1 MGYGGDLVKFI
12 HIGDLHLGKWI
23 CGHSMIA
30 MQKEVLFELLTMMDQ
45 QDIRLL
51 LIAGDV
57 YDRLVPPIEAVE
69 LFDDFL
75 TAAIRQYHIRVLMIS
90 GNHDSD
96 ERLNFASQLLKPEG
110 LYIASKLQE
119 NWETCLLEDE
129 YGDIEFHLLPYIKP
143 SQVKALYPEVKV
155 KTYQEALAQVISQH
169 PLEPKRRHV
178 LITHQF
184 VAGGQQVQTSE
195 SETILS
201 VGGSEVVDVH
211 LFDNYDYVALGHLHA
226 PQAVSR
232 QEVRY
237 CGSLLRYSF
246 DEVKQNKT
254 VCKVE
259 MKEKGDT
266 VIEQIPLHPTLT
278 MQKYSGYF
286 AEFIDETKNIIENKQ
301 DYIAFELLD
310 DSLIANAMERL
321 RMLYPNAMQLT
332 YKQLLKEYDGK
343 KTVANLQVEKQD
355 DFTLFKAFY
364 QTIRDHELDD
374 EKATIIANTL
384 EKAKEIK

>member
-1 MGYGGDLVKFI
+1 MKFI

-23 CGHSMIA
+23 CGHSMIT
-30 MQKEVLFELLTMMDQ
+30 MQKEVLFELLTIMDQ

-57 YDRLVPPIEAVE
+57 YDRLVPPTEAVE
-69 LFDDFL
+69 LFNDFL
-75 TAAIRQYHIRVLMIS
+75 TAAICQYHIQVLMIS

-96 ERLNFASQLLKPEG
+96 ERLNFASQLLKAEG
-110 LYIASKLQE
+110 LYIASKLQK
-119 NWETCLLEDE
+119 NWETCILKDE
-129 YGDIEFHLLPYIKP
+129 FGEIEFHLLPYIKP
-143 SQVKALYPEVKV
+143 SQVKELYPEAKV
-155 KTYQEALAQVISQH
+155 KTYQEALEHVISLH
-169 PLEPKRRHV
+169 PLNPKRRHV
-178 LITHQF
+178 LMTHQF

-211 LFDNYDYVALGHLHA
+211 LFDDYDYVALGHLHA

-232 QEVRY
+232 QVVRY

-246 DEVKQNKT
+246 DEVKQKKA

-259 MKEKGDT
+259 MKEKGNIM
-266 VIEQIPLHPTLT
+266 IEQIPMHPTLT

-286 AEFIDETKNIIENKQ
+286 ADFMDETKGLVENKQ

-310 DSLIANAMERL
+310 ESLIANAMEHL
-321 RMLYPNAMQLT
+321 RTLYPNAMQLT

-343 KTVANLQVEKQD
+343 KTVANLQLEKQD
-355 DFTLFKAFY
+355 DFTLFREFY
-364 QTIRDHELDD
+364 QAIRDHELDD
-374 EKATIIANTL
+374 EKASIIENIL
-384 EKAKEIK
+384 EKAKETK